1 MRKKKKSKNKE
12 HIGKNIK
19 TDINNTDCVSLFW
32 KFMYIHKYRTRERE
46 GRKNVRSYG
55 MTQEQKTH
63 SPWNALQD
71 NENISIIKTHRTTC
85 AAKMSNNAFLF
96 LWQTRSRVIYKRYVR
111 ATELFN
117 LYQNDLLPLQFCV
130 YLLASF
136 VYRNKDARKKRD
148 SRKTIFLPKLLSYIW

>member
-1 MRKKKKSKNKE
+1 
-12 HIGKNIK
+12 
-19 TDINNTDCVSLFW
+19 
-32 KFMYIHKYRTRERE
+32 
-46 GRKNVRSYG
+46 

-71 NENISIIKTHRTTC
+71 NENISIIKTHRTTR

-130 YLLASF
+130 
-136 VYRNKDARKKRD
+136 
-148 SRKTIFLPKLLSYIW
+148 